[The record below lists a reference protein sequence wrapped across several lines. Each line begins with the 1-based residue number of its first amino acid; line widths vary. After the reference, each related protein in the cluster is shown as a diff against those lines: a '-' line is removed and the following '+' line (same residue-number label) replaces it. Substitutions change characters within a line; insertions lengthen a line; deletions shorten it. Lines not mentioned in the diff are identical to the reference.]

1 MTDPVLREAMATT
14 LDDLASMLDRAPT
27 ALVQRLRRAH
37 DELVDDPSSDL
48 SDSTVRR
55 HVRGAGRRPLGR
67 RRCSRTTLSRR
78 EPRVPGPALEAAA
91 IEPPPDLHLVTDRVR
106 EGWLID
112 GGSTDKDGRN
122 VEVQPPIWTG
132 STTTSEFVVLHGRID
147 DGDEVE
153 ITVEQ
158 GSGPSR
164 HTAVASGSPV
174 VDLGR
179 GRVFTTR
186 DAAEAGAPKL

>member
-1 MTDPVLREAMATT
+1 
-14 LDDLASMLDRAPT
+14 
-27 ALVQRLRRAH
+27 
-37 DELVDDPSSDL
+37 
-48 SDSTVRR
+48 
-55 HVRGAGRRPLGR
+55 
-67 RRCSRTTLSRR
+67 
-78 EPRVPGPALEAAA
+78 
-91 IEPPPDLHLVTDRVR
+91 
-106 EGWLID
+106 
-112 GGSTDKDGRN
+112 

-147 DGDEVE
+147 DGDEVD
-153 ITVEQ
+153 TVEQ

-186 DAAEAGAPKL
+186 DAAEAAAPKL